1 LGAGAGLVVPCWME
15 TRGEWSDESAPSWPC
30 VHIHTLRVVVKKRT
44 AQAQVFNLAVLDFCS
59 DFYSDLCGIGAQ
71 IEHAKFVCAPISTPI
86 LALLKLTTLRI
97 FRNRRAKAESRAAKV
112 GE

>member
-1 LGAGAGLVVPCWME
+1 MGAGAGLVVPCWME

-71 IEHAKFVCAPISTPI
+71 IEHAKFV
-86 LALLKLTTLRI
+86 
-97 FRNRRAKAESRAAKV
+97 
-112 GE
+112 